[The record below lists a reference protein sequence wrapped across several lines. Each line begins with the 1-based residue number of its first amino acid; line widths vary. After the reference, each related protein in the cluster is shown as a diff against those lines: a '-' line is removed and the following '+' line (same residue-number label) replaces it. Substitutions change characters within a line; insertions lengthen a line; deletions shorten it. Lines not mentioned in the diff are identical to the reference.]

1 MKNVVIALFLF
12 GSFFANAQVS
22 LNDYKYI
29 IVPKRF
35 DGFKD
40 ENKHQTSTLIK
51 HLFTKKG
58 FKTVYD
64 DALPNDL
71 NENRCLGLTVELEDD
86 SSMFN
91 TKTTLQLKDCN
102 GAVIMTT
109 KEGKSKEKEFKA
121 AYREAIT
128 EAFGSFDTI
137 YHSYT
142 PKNEESEPVTVS
154 FKNDVKSLDENKKE
168 AKNKPD
174 MAVVK
179 QKATIEEQRYESIE
193 PVASNIT
200 KAKPQEGAGVTQATK
215 VSEEVLYAQ
224 EIENGYQL
232 VDSTPKIRMKLLG
245 TSMTDYY
252 LVESDAQKGVVYK
265 KNDAWFF
272 EYYQDG
278 ELTVQELNIQF

>member
-12 GSFFANAQVS
+12 GSYFANAQVS

-64 DALPNDL
+64 DALPTDL
-71 NENRCLGLTVELEDD
+71 NENRCLGLTVDLEDA
-86 SSMFN
+86 SSMFT
-91 TKTTLQLKDCN
+91 TKTTLHLKDCN

-109 KEGKSKEKEFKA
+109 KEGKSKEKDFKA
-121 AYREAIT
+121 AYRESIT

-142 PKNEESEPVTVS
+142 PKSEEPAPVTIS

-168 AKNKPD
+168 AKNKPNT
-174 MAVVK
+174 AVVK
-179 QKATIEEQRYESIE
+179 QKATTEEQSYKSVE
-193 PVASNIT
+193 PVESNIT
-200 KAKPQEGAGVTQATK
+200 KAKSQEGDAQAIK
-215 VSEEVLYAQ
+215 VSEGVLYAQ
-224 EIENGYQL
+224 EVENGYQL
-232 VDSTPKIRMKLLG
+232 VDSTPKIRLKLLG
-245 TSMTDYY
+245 TSMPDYY
-252 LVESDAQKGVVYK
+252 LVESDTRKGVVYK
-265 KNDAWFF
+265 KNDTWFF

-278 ELTVQELNIQF
+278 QLTVEELNIKF

>member
-12 GSFFANAQVS
+12 GSYFANAQVS

-35 DGFKD
+35 NGFKD

-64 DALPNDL
+64 DALPTDL
-71 NENRCLGLTVELEDD
+71 NENRCLGLTVDLEDD
-86 SSMFN
+86 PSMFS
-91 TKTTLQLKDCN
+91 TKTTLHLKDCN

-128 EAFGSFDTI
+128 EAFASFDTI
-137 YHSYT
+137 YHSYA
-142 PKNEESEPVTVS
+142 PKNEEPEPVTVS

-168 AKNKPD
+168 AKNRPN

-179 QKATIEEQRYESIE
+179 QKATTDEQRYKSVE

-215 VSEEVLYAQ
+215 VSEGVLYAQ

-245 TSMTDYY
+245 TSMPDYY
-252 LVESDAQKGVVYK
+252 LVESDTQKGVVYK
-265 KNDAWFF
+265 KNDVWFF

-278 ELTVQELNIQF
+278 ELTVQELNIKF